1 MKTAEIVALVV
12 TVAIAT
18 IVIFGL
24 QPWLLGGD
32 GLPLSL
38 SRSNLDKWAS
48 EILMPTLYL
57 IYGLGALLL
66 LLWIVKA
73 LTSGFTRTED
83 VLRTGGMWWLSAIL
97 LGLITILAL
106 VALTFFRGWF
116 DDSRNLEPFFWLLGF
131 IIADVLF
138 IYWLPTA
145 IATPKSMRY
154 VPPGSMLLR
163 KIYGG

>member
-1 MKTAEIVALVV
+1 MKITEIVALVV

-18 IVIFGL
+18 IIIFGL
-24 QPWLLGGD
+24 QPWLLSGN

-38 SRSNLDKWAS
+38 SRGNLEKWAS
-48 EILMPTLYL
+48 DILVPTLYL
-57 IYGLGALLL
+57 IYGLGILLL
-66 LLWIVKA
+66 FLWITKA
-73 LTSGFTRTED
+73 LTSAFTKTED
-83 VLRTGGMWWLSAIL
+83 VLRTGGMWWLSAML
-97 LGLITILAL
+97 LGLITIL
-106 VALTFFRGWF
+106 VMVSLTFFRGWF
-116 DDSRNLEPFFWLLGF
+116 EDSRNLEPFFWLLGF
-131 IIADVLF
+131 IIVDVLF